1 MEITINQSLTEIPER
16 SSVEELLA
24 SLFADSSKGIAVA
37 INQTVVPKS
46 KWAAH
51 IILPNDKI
59 TLIKATQG
67 G

>member
-1 MEITINQSLTEIPER
+1 MEISINQKSSEVPEHC
-16 SSVEELLA
+16 SVQQFL
-24 SLFADSSKGIAVA
+24 STLFPQTAKGIAIA

-46 KWAAH
+46 DWETH
-51 IILPNDKI
+51 ILKPKDHI